1 MQTSMK
7 QLKKDRNSLKE
18 SYLPKKKAYVI
29 VMKTVS
35 HLSRWAPFFALLSR
49 YRKIITIDRKIPWI
63 SNLSQAVS
71 ICI

>member
-1 MQTSMK
+1 MK

-35 HLSRWAPFFALLSR
+35 HLSW
-49 YRKIITIDRKIPWI
+49 
-63 SNLSQAVS
+63 
-71 ICI
+71 